1 MRGMSDSIF
10 LLGDDGVLTE
20 VASSPYG
27 SEADLQKLLADHVHL
42 LPGAQINRDSPR
54 RWLLIKRE
62 AGIPNQ
68 EGGGDWWSID
78 HLVVDQDAVPTFV
91 EVKRASDTRSR
102 REVVAQML
110 DYAAYGSA
118 LWTPERLRTWFEGD
132 DPEAATERLAAWL
145 ESAGDD
151 PGSVADT
158 FWDAVGAN
166 LREGKIRLVFV
177 ADEIPVPL
185 QRLVE
190 FLNEQMPQ
198 VEVLAV
204 EIRQYRAAGSNSGAL
219 VSRVVG
225 QTSRA
230 QAAKERSASP
240 ARRSARWTA
249 DQVLESI
256 AETGQ
261 DAAAVASVV
270 CDWAERHAHVHIAG
284 GTGVSYPSIT
294 LSADSG
300 RTRTGGAVCCR
311 CTVPRKGNHPCWRS
325 VSSGCA
331 EPLPIT
337 GRRCAHGWSQ
347 TSRAW
352 ASPASTAKTTCRASG
367 PTSRS
372 ANYPSAV
379 PIACCQSWTG
389 GSRTSGHTP
398 VNQSPPAKASPSGD
412 AGCQAS
418 WLVLTAAL
426 AGNEPAGHGRAASW
440 TSSGPAPGIPR

>member
-54 RWLLIKRE
+54 CWLLIKRE

-110 DYAAYGSA
+110 DYAANGSA

-190 FLNEQMPQ
+190 FLNEQMPL

-300 RTRTGGAVCCR
+300 RTRDRWRGVLSLYGAPEGESPMLEIRVKRMCR
-311 CTVPRKGNHPCWRS
+311 TPPYNRAEMRARLVTELKSLGIPCLDSEDDLPGKRPNI
-325 VSSGCA
+325 
-331 EPLPIT
+331 PL
-337 GRRCAHGWSQ
+337 GELSA
-347 TSRAW
+347 SRADRLLSIVDRW
-352 ASPASTAKTTCRASG
+352 IEDIRAHAG
-367 PTSRS
+367 EPEPTSES
-372 ANYPSAV
+372 
-379 PIACCQSWTG
+379 
-389 GSRTSGHTP
+389 
-398 VNQSPPAKASPSGD
+398 
-412 AGCQAS
+412 
-418 WLVLTAAL
+418 
-426 AGNEPAGHGRAASW
+426 
-440 TSSGPAPGIPR
+440 